1 MTMTKEQLKAKVCE
15 AIAARKG
22 DIKNWQRISGQSR
35 SWVIKRPAQRRKSK
49 RHLIL
54 WESATVISWRSPVKA
69 RLKGGK
75 GSKRS
80 VAVIGELDAIICAE
94 HPDADDQTGAAHCCG
109 HNAQIANMMAV
120 TMGLVDSGR
129 WNIWRG
135 RGALRR
141 SGRGICGTRVP
152 QQAYRTG
159 QNQLYRR

>member
-22 DIKNWQRISGQSR
+22 DIKKLAENIWAEPELGYKETRTAKKVEAAFDSLGVSYRNQLALTG
-35 SWVIKRPAQRRKSK
+35 
-49 RHLIL
+49 
-54 WESATVISWRSPVKA
+54 VKA

-109 HNAQIANMMAV
+109 HNAQIANMMA
-120 TMGLVDSGR
+120 
-129 WNIWRG
+129 
-135 RGALRR
+135 
-141 SGRGICGTRVP
+141 
-152 QQAYRTG
+152 
-159 QNQLYRR
+159 